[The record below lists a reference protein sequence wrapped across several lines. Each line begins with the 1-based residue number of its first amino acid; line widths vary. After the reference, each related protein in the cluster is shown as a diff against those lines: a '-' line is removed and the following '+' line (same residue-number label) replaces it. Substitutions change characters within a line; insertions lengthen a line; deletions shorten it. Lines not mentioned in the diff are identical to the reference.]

1 MVQEELLQPRQHQ
14 DRQPGIESAMDPP
27 PQAEMATYRGSGKLV
42 GQVALITGGDSG
54 IGRAVAVAYAK
65 EGADVVVVYLNEDAD
80 AEKTRSLVEKAD
92 RRCLLI
98 KGDIGEESFCVEAVE
113 RALQHYERL
122 DILVNNAGEQHPQ
135 SSIETISNAQL
146 ERTFRTNVF
155 AMFHLVR
162 ASLPYLKGG
171 GRIINTASV
180 TAYRGNEKLL
190 DYSASKGAIVSF
202 TRSLAKALLKD
213 GIRVNAVAPGPVWT
227 PLISSTFTAEEV
239 AKFGGNVPMHRP
251 GQPDEIAPAYVFLAA
266 QDSSYMAGQVLH
278 PNGGEPVNG

>member
-1 MVQEELLQPRQHQ
+1 MIEEEVLQPEQHQ
-14 DRQPGIESAMDPP
+14 DRQPGLESAMFPP
-27 PQAEMATYRGSGKLV
+27 PQAEMEAYKGSGKLT
-42 GQVALITGGDSG
+42 GQVALVTGGDSG
-54 IGRAVAVAYAK
+54 IGRAVTVAYAK
-65 EGADVVVVYLNEDAD
+65 EGANVAIVYLDEDAD
-80 AEKTRSLVEKAD
+80 AEKTRELVEKAGQH
-92 RRCLLI
+92 CLLI
-98 KGDIGEESFCVEAVE
+98 KGDIGEEGFCSEAVE
-113 RALQHYERL
+113 KTLQHFERL
-122 DILVNNAGEQHPQ
+122 DVLVNNAGEQHPQ
-135 SSIETISNAQL
+135 SSIEDISTSQL
-146 ERTFRTNVF
+146 VRTFRTNVF

-162 ASLPYLKGG
+162 AALPYLKGG

-227 PLISSTFTAEEV
+227 PLIPSTFTAEEV
-239 AKFGGNVPMHRP
+239 AKFGGNTPMQRV
-251 GQPDEIAPAYVFLAA
+251 GQPDEIAPAYVFLAT